1 MVAQPMTNLGVVG
14 VEGDQLVLVSED
26 GVRYY
31 VPVTEALTDALR
43 RRPS

>member
-1 MVAQPMTNLGVVG
+1 MTNLGVVG

-31 VPVTEALTDALR
+31 VPVR
-43 RRPS
+43 WRKS